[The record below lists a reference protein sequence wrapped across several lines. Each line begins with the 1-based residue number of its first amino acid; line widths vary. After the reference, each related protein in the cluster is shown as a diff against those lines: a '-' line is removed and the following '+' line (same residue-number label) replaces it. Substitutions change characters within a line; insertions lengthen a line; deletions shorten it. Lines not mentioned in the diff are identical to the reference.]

1 MGEALLERQRVDE
14 GLERRARRAGRAR
27 HVDRAVAR
35 SVVIVG
41 GADAGA
47 DLAAPIV
54 DDDHRRRQFGPQAR
68 DALFDQSLEPGL
80 QPRVDGELD
89 DLGLLVGGDR
99 FLGGMSGER
108 RKREARFWDR
118 LALGRRGVVR
128 ADEAARG
135 DAVEHAVARGAR
147 GLRRAI
153 RPPRFGRLRQR
164 DEQRRLGD
172 REPQRL
178 LAEIRER
185 RRPHA
190 FEIAAERGD
199 RQIAVEHARL
209 ADLALDLKRARDLP
223 ELGGERPLAAAAR

>member
-1 MGEALLERQRVDE
+1 M
-14 GLERRARRAGRAR
+14 
-27 HVDRAVAR
+27 
-35 SVVIVG
+35 
-41 GADAGA
+41 
-47 DLAAPIV
+47 
-54 DDDHRRRQFGPQAR
+54 
-68 DALFDQSLEPGL
+68 

-99 FLGGMSGER
+99 FFGGVSGER
-108 RKREARFWDR
+108 RKRRARFWDR
-118 LALGRRGVVR
+118 LALRRRGVIR

-147 GLRRAI
+147 RFGQAI

-172 REPQRL
+172 RELQRL
-178 LAEIRER
+178 LAEIGER
-185 RRPHA
+185 RRAHA
-190 FEIAAERGD
+190 FEIAAERGE

-223 ELGGERPLAAAAR
+223 ELGGERALASRLDEPRDLHGQRRAAGDDMAADRAIARRRG